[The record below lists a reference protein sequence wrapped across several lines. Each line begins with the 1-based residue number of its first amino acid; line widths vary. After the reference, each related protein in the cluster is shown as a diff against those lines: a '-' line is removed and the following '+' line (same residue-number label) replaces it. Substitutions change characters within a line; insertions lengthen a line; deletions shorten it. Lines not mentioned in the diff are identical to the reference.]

1 MKNKNNFNIIIA
13 GVGGQG
19 IITLARILA
28 QAALIEGYNVK
39 TSELHG
45 LSQRGGSVETHLRF
59 GLPSESGKGIF
70 SPLVRQGGADL
81 IISLEMNESFK
92 SCYYASLE
100 KETIFLINNFV
111 IPIISDKKE
120 SFVGD
125 PSEFKKFSKKA
136 FLIPATK
143 IVEEEFKKPVLA
155 GVLLLGTAIFRN
167 LLPLNQNSIIKAMG
181 EVVPSKYLS
190 LNKSSFLLAQKIPKE
205 LK

>member
-1 MKNKNNFNIIIA
+1 MRNNKPFNIVIA

-19 IITLARILA
+19 IITLTRILA
-28 QAALIEGYNVK
+28 QAALTEGYDVK

-59 GLPSESGKGIF
+59 GKEIS

-92 SCYYASLE
+92 ACYYGSLE

-111 IPIISDKKE
+111 IPVISDKKE

-125 PSEFKKFSKKA
+125 PSEFKKFSKKV
-136 FLIPATK
+136 FFVPATK

>member
-1 MKNKNNFNIIIA
+1 MRNNKPFNIVIA

-19 IITLARILA
+19 IITLTRILA
-28 QAALIEGYNVK
+28 QAALTEGYDVK

-59 GLPSESGKGIF
+59 GKEIS

-92 SCYYASLE
+92 ACYYGSLE

-111 IPIISDKKE
+111 IPVISDKKE

-125 PSEFKKFSKKA
+125 PSEFKKFSKKV
-136 FLIPATK
+136 FFVPATK

-181 EVVPSKYLS
+181 EIVPPKYLS
-190 LNKSSFLLAQKIPKE
+190 LNKEAFLLAGKIPKQ

>member
-1 MKNKNNFNIIIA
+1 MRNNKPFNIVIA

-19 IITLARILA
+19 IITLTRILA
-28 QAALIEGYNVK
+28 QAALTEGYDVK

-59 GLPSESGKGIF
+59 GKEIS

-92 SCYYASLE
+92 ACYYGSLE

-111 IPIISDKKE
+111 IPVISDKKE

-125 PSEFKKFSKKA
+125 PSEFKKFSKKV
-136 FLIPATK
+136 FFVPATK

-181 EVVPSKYLS
+181 EVVPPKYLS

>member
-1 MKNKNNFNIIIA
+1 MRNNKPFNIVIA

-19 IITLARILA
+19 IITLTRILA
-28 QAALIEGYNVK
+28 QAALTEGYDVK

-59 GLPSESGKGIF
+59 GKEIS

-92 SCYYASLE
+92 ACYYGSLE

-111 IPIISDKKE
+111 IPVISDKKE

-125 PSEFKKFSKKA
+125 PSEFKKFSKKV
-136 FLIPATK
+136 FFVPATK

-181 EVVPSKYLS
+181 EIVPPKYLS
-190 LNKSSFLLAQKIPKE
+190 LNKEAFLLAGKIPKE

>member
-1 MKNKNNFNIIIA
+1 MKNKNNFNIVIA

-28 QAALIEGYNVK
+28 QAALIKGYDVK

-45 LSQRGGSVETHLRF
+45 LSQRGGSVETHIRF
-59 GLPSESGKGIF
+59 GKEIS

-92 SCYYASLE
+92 ACYYASLE

-111 IPIISDKKE
+111 IPIISDKEE

-125 PSEFKKFSKKA
+125 PSEFKKFSKKV
-136 FLIPATK
+136 FFVPATK
-143 IVEEEFKKPVLA
+143 IVEKELEKPILA
-155 GVLLLGTAIFRN
+155 GIFLLGTAVFRN
-167 LLPLNQNSIIKAMG
+167 LLPLDQNSIIKAMG
-181 EVVPSKYLS
+181 KIVPQKYLS
-190 LNKSSFLLAQKIPKE
+190 LNKKSFLLATKIPKE